1 MVILS
6 GGVCILIYQRN
17 YARDYV
23 APMIRD
29 AISEREKKP
38 TDHMWSW
45 WYINKHFLKDSAVA
59 IEDRWPLARLIWRE

>member
-29 AISEREKKP
+29 AISKREKKP
-38 TDHMWSW
+38 TDHM
-45 WYINKHFLKDSAVA
+45 
-59 IEDRWPLARLIWRE
+59 